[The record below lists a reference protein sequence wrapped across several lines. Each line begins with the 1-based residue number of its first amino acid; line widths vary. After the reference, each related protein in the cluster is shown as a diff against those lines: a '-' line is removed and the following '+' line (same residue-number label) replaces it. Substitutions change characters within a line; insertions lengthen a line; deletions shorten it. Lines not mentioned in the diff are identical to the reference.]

1 MSSSH
6 STPIPTAL
14 TQAPLR
20 TIRPRDAANVYPHP
34 RSQLVRL
41 AEHGLLHRLTDGYYN
56 VVPQEM
62 LGRSW
67 IPNLEAAAAG
77 IATAIFGSG
86 NVVVMGVSAARLHGA
101 IARAL
106 AMAIVAV
113 PRQHRPIALSDR
125 PAVVQFVKR
134 RTGELDAERLGT
146 ELGPVLV
153 TTPEQTIL
161 DLAHRPTW
169 AATNPTYLMPSP
181 LSIPTVT
188 GNDCI
193 SSPPSSVGSPR
204 LTPAPRS
211 RFRLI
216 MNH

>member
-101 IARAL
+101 IPRAL

-161 DLAHRPTW
+161 DLAHRPNLGGNESDIPDAI
-169 AATNPTYLMPSP
+169 AALYTHSDRQRLHQLATEQRRLAT
-181 LSIPTVT
+181 LRRAEE
-188 GNDCI
+188 
-193 SSPPSSVGSPR
+193 SVQIDHES
-204 LTPAPRS
+204 
-211 RFRLI
+211 
-216 MNH
+216 